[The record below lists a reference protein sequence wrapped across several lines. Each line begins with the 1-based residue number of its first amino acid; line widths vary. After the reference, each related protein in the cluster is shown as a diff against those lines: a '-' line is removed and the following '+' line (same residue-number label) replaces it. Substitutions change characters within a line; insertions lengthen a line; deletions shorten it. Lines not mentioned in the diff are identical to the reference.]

1 MQRSTGRSV
10 AGDEEQNRDTIP
22 TPRFARGSSVK
33 NSFIAAEGE
42 CSHNIMADQQRNQ
55 NSELHLIS
63 SLDFQRFRWETRFK
77 TEVGSCSKFPAEAML
92 WIIEVRWS
100 IQWTISESSCS
111 IHGNT
116 HFLNFELLDAR
127 IASALNEIIQHSH
140 FKKEVSLE
148 EQRPRKRT
156 VSFAGDRSLS

>member
-55 NSELHLIS
+55 ELGT
-63 SLDFQRFRWETRFK
+63 SLD
-77 TEVGSCSKFPAEAML
+77 KFPGL
-92 WIIEVRWS
+92 S
-100 IQWTISESSCS
+100 TFSLGDKIQNRGRFLFKISRGSNAVD
-111 IHGNT
+111 H
-116 HFLNFELLDAR
+116 
-127 IASALNEIIQHSH
+127 
-140 FKKEVSLE
+140 
-148 EQRPRKRT
+148 
-156 VSFAGDRSLS
+156 RSEMVDSVDDF